1 MAKGAKIDFLDEDGL
16 LDVIVCDDKGN
27 FVSWIRQQPAGVYTE
42 TILVDNLLAP
52 AHVEVR
58 DFDFDS
64 DKDLIVKLLGM
75 LFPNNDPTHL
85 LTCEPGDFN
94 NDGLM
99 DVVTGGMHTYPP
111 YNRMGRITIWIHNGL
126 IH

>member
-1 MAKGAKIDFLDEDGL
+1 M
-16 LDVIVCDDKGN
+16 
-27 FVSWIRQQPAGVYTE
+27 
-42 TILVDNLLAP
+42 
-52 AHVEVR
+52 EVR